1 MGVLP
6 PLSMLPTTQCLHNA
20 FLPQW
25 TFHLLNAAQMAEG
38 PDPVTAYNFLP
49 FARKILHSQKKRKK
63 KKKTRTHP
71 VLIKSKSAEQS
82 GGACPVEALHTSRD
96 EQSARVGCHGVL
108 YASCSLP
115 LMTLFRIGN
124 I

>member
-1 MGVLP
+1 MPSDTGALP
-6 PLSMLPTTQCLHNA
+6 LLSMLSSTQCLPKA
-20 FLPQW
+20 MATGPGPVAAYDLLPI
-25 TFHLLNAAQMAEG
+25 
-38 PDPVTAYNFLP
+38 
-49 FARKILHSQKKRKK
+49 ARKILHSPKK
-63 KKKTRTHP
+63 KKKCTHP

-82 GGACPVEALHTSRD
+82 GGACPVEAPHKSPG
-96 EQSARVGCHGVL
+96 EQSARVGCHSVL